1 MNVIIQK
8 GLPPA
13 LRGKAAEIYW
23 GAFGAK
29 LGRVMGPEAK
39 ALRYLTRVIDATHVI
54 AALDD
59 QGALLGIA
67 GFKTPHGAFADG
79 SLRELRAVYGL
90 AGAGWR
96 TAVLRLL
103 HNEVDNERFLIDGIC
118 VAAHARGQGIGTA
131 LIAALCDEGRARGY
145 SAIRLDVIDTNL
157 RAKALYHRL
166 GFTVLHSET
175 IGPLR
180 HVFGFSA
187 ATAMA
192 KPL

>member
-1 MNVIIQK
+1 MSVTIQT

-13 LRGKAAEIYW
+13 LREKAAEIYW
-23 GAFGAK
+23 EAFGSK
-29 LGRVMGPEAK
+29 LGRVMGPEPK
-39 ALRYLTRVIDATHVI
+39 ARRYLMRVIDASHVI
-54 AALDD
+54 VALDD
-59 QGALLGIA
+59 RGALLGMA

-79 SLRELRAVYGL
+79 SLGELRAVYGL
-90 AGAGWR
+90 VGAGWR
-96 TAVLRLL
+96 MAVLRLL

-118 VAAHARGQGIGTA
+118 VARGARGRGIGTA

-145 SAIRLDVIDTNL
+145 AAIRLDVIDTNL
-157 RAKALYHRL
+157 RAKALYQRL
-166 GFTVLHSET
+166 GFAVLHSET

-180 HVFGFSA
+180 YIFGFSA

>member
-1 MNVIIQK
+1 MTVIIQT

-13 LRGKAAEIYW
+13 LRARATEIYW
-23 GAFGAK
+23 EAFGAK

-39 ALRYLTRVIDATHVI
+39 ARRYLMRVIDETHVI
-54 AALDD
+54 VALDP
-59 QGALLGIA
+59 QGTLLGLA
-67 GFKTPHGAFADG
+67 GFKTPYGAFADG

-103 HNEVDNERFLIDGIC
+103 QSEVDNVRFLIDGIC
-118 VAAHARGQGIGTA
+118 VAPGARGQGIGTA
-131 LIAALCDEGRARGY
+131 LIAALCDEGRTRGY
-145 SAIRLDVIDTNL
+145 TAIRLDVIDSNL
-157 RAKALYHRL
+157 RAKALYQRL
-166 GFTVLHSET
+166 GFEVLHSET

-180 HVFGFSA
+180 HIFGFSA
-187 ATAMA
+187 ATAMT